1 MRWFYTLVVI
11 VILAVIVIFALQN
24 LGPVSVQFLS
34 VSLELP
40 IAVFTIASGAIILIP
55 TWLWSIGLISNID
68 PEMYRVIWWGMG
80 HSSQQINVSAPVAI
94 WYAIGALVLGAK
106 PC

>member
-11 VILAVIVIFALQN
+11 VILAVIVIFAFQN

-40 IAVFTIASGAIILIP
+40 IAVFTIAIYLIGMV
-55 TWLWSIGLISNID
+55 TGSSLIGMVRTS
-68 PEMYRVIWWGMG
+68 YRK
-80 HSSQQINVSAPVAI
+80 SRPSQH
-94 WYAIGALVLGAK
+94 
-106 PC
+106 

>member
-40 IAVFTIASGAIILIP
+40 IAVFTIAIYLIGMV
-55 TWLWSIGLISNID
+55 TGSSLIGMVRTS
-68 PEMYRVIWWGMG
+68 YRKSRPPQ
-80 HSSQQINVSAPVAI
+80 H
-94 WYAIGALVLGAK
+94 
-106 PC
+106 

>member
-40 IAVFTIASGAIILIP
+40 IAVFTIAIYLIGMV
-55 TWLWSIGLISNID
+55 TGSSLIGMVRTS
-68 PEMYRVIWWGMG
+68 YRK
-80 HSSQQINVSAPVAI
+80 SRPQQH
-94 WYAIGALVLGAK
+94 
-106 PC
+106 